1 LVDGLGI
8 RDRAPDRDDPANHP
22 ALRELIETT
31 VRGRTLAEWTEVFA
45 GTDACVAPVLPL
57 SDAVQHPHLVARS
70 VYVDRGNGPE
80 PAPAP
85 RFSRTAATLST
96 PPPAGAGQDT
106 RAALAAWG
114 IEDVDALL
122 ESGAAVQS

>member
-1 LVDGLGI
+1 
-8 RDRAPDRDDPANHP
+8 
-22 ALRELIETT
+22 
-31 VRGRTLAEWTEVFA
+31 
-45 GTDACVAPVLPL
+45 
-57 SDAVQHPHLVARS
+57 

-96 PPPAGAGQDT
+96 PPPAVAGQDT
-106 RAALAAWG
+106 RAALKAWG